1 MTTTPPSGSMQMPP
15 KTPARRAIDAWVS
28 ESYPD
33 EEIILF
39 GDADGDAYDEGF
51 IGVGYQQ
58 HRGPVAVYDR
68 DRCLEALIR
77 EFTATG
83 SEEPEQDAVEW
94 FSFNTEG
101 SWIGDQTPII
111 VNTYAPL

>member
-1 MTTTPPSGSMQMPP
+1 MQMPP
-15 KTPARRAIDAWVS
+15 KTPARRAIDAWVY

-39 GDADGDAYDEGF
+39 GDADGHAYDEGF

-101 SWIGDQTPII
+101 LWIGDQTPII
-111 VNTYAPL
+111 VNTHAPH